1 MQKLPILF
9 EFSVI
14 FWHAYSFDVY
24 ACIYFFSFYLSLFF
38 FFFDQRHMSG
48 SVQSPINLNL
58 LKSVHG
64 VKKKNNNNRNL
75 PIP

>member
-1 MQKLPILF
+1 MCMHVF
-9 EFSVI
+9 T
-14 FWHAYSFDVY
+14 
-24 ACIYFFSFYLSLFF
+24 FFLSISLSF

-58 LKSVHG
+58 LKSVYG